1 MVQNRS
7 VKGVFDHTM
16 YVRQLKRTY
25 FEGSR
30 RLFPVLS
37 QCIDAAASRDG
48 ERSAVAVGTSDFTA
62 RVHSE
67 TGTVRRAKEK

>member
-1 MVQNRS
+1 MVQNQS
-7 VKGVFDHTM
+7 VKGVFAYTM
-16 YVRQLKRTY
+16 HITQLKRIY
-25 FEGSR
+25 FEGSGS
-30 RLFPVLS
+30 LFPVLS

>member
-1 MVQNRS
+1 MVQNQS
-7 VKGVFDHTM
+7 VKGVFAYTM
-16 YVRQLKRTY
+16 HIRQLKRIY
-25 FEGSR
+25 FEGSGS
-30 RLFPVLS
+30 LFPVLS
-37 QCIDAAASRDG
+37 QFIDAAASRDG